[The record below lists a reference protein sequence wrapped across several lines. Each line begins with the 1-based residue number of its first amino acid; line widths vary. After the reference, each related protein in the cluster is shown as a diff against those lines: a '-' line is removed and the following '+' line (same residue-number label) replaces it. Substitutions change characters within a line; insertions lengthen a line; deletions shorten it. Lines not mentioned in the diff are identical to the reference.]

1 MDTWWPKGKR
11 FARLEKVIFIFIF
24 IFLTWFLRHNSRRSC
39 SLSVF
44 FSSSPLSIYLWLS
57 MFVFR
62 FFFVLFATRESKQ
75 QRNRRSRERGVFL
88 LGMNVYRTQNQRAD
102 GLIEGQGEAVMPV
115 VFFFFSPLETRQ
127 PSESENRQQQNA

>member
-1 MDTWWPKGKR
+1 VAKRKEICKTRKGYFYFCFFGLGSSVTILGVR
-11 FARLEKVIFIFIF
+11 AACQFFFLLLPSQFIFGF
-24 IFLTWFLRHNSRRSC
+24 PC
-39 SLSVF
+39 SYFDFF
-44 FSSSPLSIYLWLS
+44 FSS
-57 MFVFR
+57 
-62 FFFVLFATRESKQ
+62 FATRESKQ